1 LNKEVWMRYLK
12 IVVVGV
18 VAAIVAFAAF
28 APAARAAEGDQPL
41 LALDRL
47 TFAGGVN
54 YAWHAAPMEDSAPV
68 PAFGKEW
75 EAGLYAAYNLTPKL
89 SLAGSSVYGFDN
101 KMVETR
107 VGLRVRFG
115 RGE

>member
-1 LNKEVWMRYLK
+1 MKYVKWGMVLAVL
-12 IVVVGV
+12 GV
-18 VAAIVAFAAF
+18 VAFAAVSQ
-28 APAARAAEGDQPL
+28 AAEDRPL

-54 YAWHAAPMEDSAPV
+54 YAWHAAPFEDSAQV
-68 PAFGKEW
+68 PAFGKEF

-89 SLAGSSVYGFDN
+89 SLAGSTVYGFDN